1 MQSEGLGWGKY
12 VPSVFEPTPPTPAAT
27 PAQIQQL
34 TPGIQQL
41 QPALPPPPPPSPT
54 GTFNPPRSISLQS
67 VGPPLLTLEQKQQ
80 ILANLTKYQQYG
92 YPILQWN
99 ALNPAD
105 QALLLQANIHPQG
118 GVDSASAPAASS
130 TASSSGM
137 STGEVVLI
145 VGGVAA
151 AGVAVWYFGFRK
163 KG

>member
-1 MQSEGLGWGKY
+1 MPSEGLGWGTTLSTSPWNTST
-12 VPSVFEPTPPTPAAT
+12 VPPPAPPSIT
-27 PAQIQQL
+27 PAQLQQL

-41 QPALPPPPPPSPT
+41 APALPPPQIFTPSKV
-54 GTFNPPRSISLQS
+54 ISLRTT
-67 VGPPLLTLEQKQQ
+67 GIPLLTLEQKQQ

-92 YPILQWN
+92 YPIASWN

-118 GVDSASAPAASS
+118 MDSASAPAPTSS
-130 TASSSGM
+130 ATSSSSGM

-151 AGVAVWYFGFRK
+151 AGVAIWYFGFRK